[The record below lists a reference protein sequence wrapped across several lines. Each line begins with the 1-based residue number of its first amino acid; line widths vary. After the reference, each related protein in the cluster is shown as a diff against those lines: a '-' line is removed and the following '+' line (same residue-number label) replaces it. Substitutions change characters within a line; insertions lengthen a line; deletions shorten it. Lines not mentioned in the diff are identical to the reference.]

1 LPLVTEPSQP
11 PATADEL
18 PEQMRVRREKLDR
31 LRAEGIDPYPPSFA
45 RTTSVAELAAAYP
58 DLAPDT
64 ATGTAAGVAG
74 RVVRSRNGGKLCF
87 ATIRDGSG
95 DLQVMLSLD
104 RLGAES
110 LARWKADVDLGDQI
124 GVVGEVIASRSGELS
139 VLADSWIITAKA
151 LRPLPDKH
159 KGLADPEARV
169 RQRYVDLIVNTDARS
184 MVYRRAAILSSVRS
198 TLERFGYVEVE
209 TPILQT
215 LHGGAAARPF
225 ATRLNAFDLPMYLRI
240 AIELYLKRLVVGG
253 IERVYEIGRIFRNE
267 GVDTTHSPEFTMLEA
282 YEAYGDYDTMATLT
296 RAIVLDAA
304 AAIGSAVVPD
314 GRGGE
319 IDLAAPWRSVTVHDA
334 VSGAVGEQLTIDTPA
349 ARLRVLAENHGVA
362 LQPHWGHG
370 EIVLELFEKLV
381 EHTLIEPTFVRDY
394 PVSVR
399 PRARP
404 HQRSAIGRS
413 LGSCCQRR
421 RVGARLFRTRRP
433 GRATPSA
440 HRAISAGGRRR
451 SRSHATRR
459 GFPARPRIWSAA
471 HGRARTRNRPVGD
484 VTDGF
489 QHPRDDSVSVG
500 SAGIGTAGY
509 RSARAGVTARI
520 RRARTSDVA
529 VIRGIVD
536 AYARDRI
543 LLDKPTVT
551 LYEDI
556 QEFWVAED
564 DEETDP
570 ELAAIGCGALHVL
583 WEDLAEVR
591 TLAVRPDHRGV
602 GVGHLLLD
610 QLIQVARDLGVRRL
624 FCLTFQVTFFKT
636 HGFRVIEGSPVAP
649 DVYEELLRSYDEG
662 VAEFLGLERVKPNTL
677 GNTRMLLQL
686 QPESETSVL

>member
-45 RTTSVAELAAAYP
+45 RTTSVAELAAAFP

-399 PRARP
+399 PLARP
-404 HQRSAIGRS
+404 HRSDPRLVEAWDLVVNGVELAPAYS
-413 LGSCCQRR
+413 ELVDPVEQRR
-421 RVGARLFRTRRP
+421 RLTEQSLLAAGGDPEAMQLDEDFLRALEYGAPPMGGLGLGIDRLVMLLTGSNIRETILFPLVRPESARPATVRP
-433 GRATPSA
+433 G
-440 HRAISAGGRRR
+440 
-451 SRSHATRR
+451 
-459 GFPARPRIWSAA
+459 
-471 HGRARTRNRPVGD
+471 
-484 VTDGF
+484 
-489 QHPRDDSVSVG
+489 
-500 SAGIGTAGY
+500 
-509 RSARAGVTARI
+509 
-520 RRARTSDVA
+520 
-529 VIRGIVD
+529 
-536 AYARDRI
+536 
-543 LLDKPTVT
+543 
-551 LYEDI
+551 
-556 QEFWVAED
+556 QE
-564 DEETDP
+564 
-570 ELAAIGCGALHVL
+570 
-583 WEDLAEVR
+583 
-591 TLAVRPDHRGV
+591 
-602 GVGHLLLD
+602 
-610 QLIQVARDLGVRRL
+610 
-624 FCLTFQVTFFKT
+624 
-636 HGFRVIEGSPVAP
+636 
-649 DVYEELLRSYDEG
+649 
-662 VAEFLGLERVKPNTL
+662 
-677 GNTRMLLQL
+677 
-686 QPESETSVL
+686 